1 MKVKLQELV
10 DMFDSISDFE
20 HIVYDKQENDFIFID
35 SNIMSM
41 AEYEEIIDKIDR
53 DEEDRYYYLPSTYEF
68 HDSEV
73 IEEYIGN
80 IKNEYI
86 QEELEE
92 SFYGRGKYRRFRDT
106 LRKYRIED
114 DYYNFREK
122 YLKDMAIE
130 WCKKNS
136 IEYEEK

>member
-53 DEEDRYYYLPSTYEF
+53 DEEGRYYYLPSTYEF

-92 SFYGRGKYRRFRDT
+92 SFYGRGKYRRFKDS

-122 YLKDMAIE
+122 YLKDIAIE
-130 WCKKNS
+130 WCKENN